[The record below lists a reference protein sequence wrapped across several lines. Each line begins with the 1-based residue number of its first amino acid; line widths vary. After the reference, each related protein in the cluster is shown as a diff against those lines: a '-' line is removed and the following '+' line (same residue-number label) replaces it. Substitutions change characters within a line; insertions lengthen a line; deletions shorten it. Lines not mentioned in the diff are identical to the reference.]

1 MLGPP
6 AKTATPTKHP
16 QIPTSISN
24 REALRLET
32 GVTQTK
38 QTPTPLS
45 NREAEPLFTTP
56 FHKSM
61 SAPIPIAP
69 PNSNREALRLE
80 TDVTQTKQTMTDHSN
95 REGEPF
101 FTSLST
107 SVVSPA
113 IAASRNRL
121 QE

>member
-56 FHKSM
+56 
-61 SAPIPIAP
+61 
-69 PNSNREALRLE
+69 L
-80 TDVTQTKQTMTDHSN
+80 
-95 REGEPF
+95 
-101 FTSLST
+101 FTSQCPPHYR
-107 SVVSPA
+107 SPRR
-113 IAASRNRL
+113 IL
-121 QE
+121 IGKHYD